1 MTNETTAE
9 VILLLDDSFTVPQKS
24 YNQVREQVTDIVP
37 ALLPDV
43 EYTLQMLCGPE
54 YWDSLTMDERRSAGK
69 CMVHMVKNE
78 LVPYDFAGWSCQ
90 SPKVYTVIR

>member
-1 MTNETTAE
+1 MKTENTTE

-43 EYTLQMLCGPE
+43 EYTLQMLCDPE

-78 LVPYDFAGWSCQ
+78 LVPYAFAGKPCQ
-90 SPKVYTVIR
+90 SPKAYVVTR